1 MEMIDPQKAARVW
14 QRVQGGSAPDPEY
27 LVPLAA
33 LEAGDAGAYLQLSR
47 RFQGKDAAT
56 LRQLYEQE
64 LSHAA
69 CLRGMYQ
76 MLTGSHLPLT
86 PVQTGVADNTQAA
99 LRRCYAREMQSL
111 AAYEARMSD
120 PQYGQVF
127 ARLAQQERNHCH
139 ILLTLIGSLK
149 KGG

>member
-14 QRVQGGSAPDPEY
+14 QRVQCGNEPDPES

-33 LEAGDAGAYLQLSR
+33 TEAGDAAAYLQLSR
-47 RFQGKDAAT
+47 RFQGKEAAA

-76 MLTGSHLPLT
+76 MLTGNRLPLPAVQN
-86 PVQTGVADNTQAA
+86 PVGENTQAA
-99 LRRCYAREMQSL
+99 LRRCYGREMQSL
-111 AAYEARMSD
+111 AAYEARMND